1 MARRVASV
9 PRKAFGATGWS
20 LALVVFAAIAP
31 LVAFAA
37 FASWTVVQQKQS
49 DAQAELVGLAR
60 AIRVAVD
67 RELKG
72 QFSSMQVA
80 GTELRFNV
88 ADNQRFALH
97 AKRILADKPEWASL
111 ALIDPV
117 TKAIV
122 FSEPALHIPGQ
133 QTISPQTVETAV
145 QTREPAIAGVF
156 PQGKVIP
163 EPLILLMAPVMEQ
176 DQVRYVIGVALR
188 PAVISAIFT
197 EQKMVPTWTGAV
209 LDRDMR
215 IAGRS
220 RAPEKLIGMSAS
232 PTLIE
237 QVQQGYKGM
246 FLSRTADGEVVST
259 AYERSATT
267 GWTVAIGIPQHELDG
282 PIQSSLLRFA
292 GVALLLVSSSLAMA
306 YVLGRRVIR
315 SRNAYEAALQAI
327 TQEQEIMLNNDMVGI
342 IKLAD
347 RKILWHNKWV
357 TRNLGYSDAELDGQ
371 SVRMLYPD
379 SESYAD
385 IGERAYV
392 ALDSRNTFRFQAQL
406 RRKDG
411 SVLWLDISGSLLGD
425 NLRESLWI
433 LVDITQAKN
442 NEQTLEAVAQHDEL
456 TQLPNR
462 RMLQEGLQ
470 TAIATARRTGGQIAI
485 CYLDLDGFKAV
496 NDQYG
501 HTAGDQVLRV
511 CAQRMT
517 ECVRASDLVTR
528 VGGDEFVLLLCEYGT
543 DPDYATVL
551 ERLLAAVRRPIL
563 IEDGHTV
570 VVKASIGVS
579 FYPQHG
585 DQVDTLVALAD
596 EAMYEA
602 KTRGKDCYV
611 LCEEPR

>member
-1 MARRVASV
+1 
-9 PRKAFGATGWS
+9 
-20 LALVVFAAIAP
+20 
-31 LVAFAA
+31 
-37 FASWTVVQQKQS
+37 
-49 DAQAELVGLAR
+49 
-60 AIRVAVD
+60 
-67 RELKG
+67 
-72 QFSSMQVA
+72 
-80 GTELRFNV
+80 
-88 ADNQRFALH
+88 
-97 AKRILADKPEWASL
+97 
-111 ALIDPV
+111 
-117 TKAIV
+117 
-122 FSEPALHIPGQ
+122 
-133 QTISPQTVETAV
+133 
-145 QTREPAIAGVF
+145 
-156 PQGKVIP
+156 
-163 EPLILLMAPVMEQ
+163 
-176 DQVRYVIGVALR
+176 
-188 PAVISAIFT
+188 
-197 EQKMVPTWTGAV
+197 
-209 LDRDMR
+209 
-215 IAGRS
+215 
-220 RAPEKLIGMSAS
+220 MSAS

-267 GWTVAIGIPQHELDG
+267 GWTVAIGIPKHELEG

-292 GVALLLVSSSLAMA
+292 AVALLLVSSSLGMA
-306 YVLGRRVIR
+306 YVLGRRVLR

-470 TAIATARRTGGQIAI
+470 TAIATAQRTGGQIAI

-501 HTAGDQVLRV
+501 HTAGDRVLRV

-528 VGGDEFVLLLCEYGT
+528 VGGDEFILLLCEYGT